1 MLRSSDIKNK
11 IFGLSAAHEVTPE
24 MVPAM
29 RVRANKNR
37 MNLVLVIFSFFMV
50 LDEFE
55 FQCFCEERLFPAESD
70 FGCDAKILTVLQQN
84 RVAESGGIQ
93 KHNSPHFKRKR
104 LTFCV
109 MIKKMRSK
117 RDLQQVIEKETG
129 TIKPLSWQ
137 DQKTTPVSL
146 CLHKPLKLQVATPL
160 GNKPVSIDRKVDP

>member
-29 RVRANKNR
+29 RVRVNRNR

-55 FQCFCEERLFPAESD
+55 FQYFCEERLFPPESD
-70 FGCDAKILTVLQQN
+70 FGFDVKILTVLQQN
-84 RVAESGGIQ
+84 RVAEPSGSQ
-93 KHNSPHFKRKR
+93 KHNSPHIKRKK

-109 MIKKMRSK
+109 MIKKMSSK
-117 RDLQQVIEKETG
+117 RDLHQVIK
-129 TIKPLSWQ
+129 KRQALSSHFLG
-137 DQKTTPVSL
+137 KTREQRLSL
-146 CLHKPLKLQVATPL
+146 FAYTNHSSFK
-160 GNKPVSIDRKVDP
+160 